1 MEKNLEKDYFEPTK
15 EELIK
20 YYDWGRLFQNETRVK
35 ILMYLRMNERLSFSQ
50 LRRLIGKSRSTI
62 HHHLQK
68 MIQGGIVLEVDE
80 HKSRRQFTPKFYELS
95 KQFLPAFSFHN
106 INKLPLEKQADAF
119 LINVKL
125 HRTAL
130 FYLSQILEIF
140 TSYLNSIE
148 EIISIGNKSDVHEL
162 NKIWEGTSNI
172 ESLASHPVKFKD
184 IFYFSTQVNEA
195 VYRKYKKEMDELH
208 DRIVK
213 YMEEDEKH
221 GGSKKK
227 PYFIH
232 HISAPL
238 GKPYLIESEEQ
249 V

>member
-1 MEKNLEKDYFEPTK
+1 MEKHSEKDFFEPTK

-20 YYDWGRLFQNETRVK
+20 YYDWGRLFQNETRIK

-68 MIQGGIVLEVDE
+68 MIQGGIVREVDE
-80 HKSRRQFTPKFYELS
+80 HKSRRQFAPKFYELS
-95 KQFLPAFSFHN
+95 KQYIPAFSFHN
-106 INKLPLEKQADAF
+106 INQLPLENQAEAF

-125 HRTAL
+125 HQTAL
-130 FYLSQILEIF
+130 FYLSQILDIF
-140 TSYLNSIE
+140 TNYLDSMEKIV
-148 EIISIGNKSDVHEL
+148 SAGKEL
-162 NKIWEGTSNI
+162 DPRELLKMWEGTSNI
-172 ESLASHPVKFKD
+172 ESLTSQPIKFKD

-195 VYRKYKKEMDELH
+195 VYRKYKTEMDELH
-208 DRIVK
+208 ERIVK
-213 YMEEDEKH
+213 YREEDEKQ

-238 GKPYLIESEEQ
+238 GKPYLIESE
-249 V
+249 